1 MLHPTRNP
9 VIWPGTTFATGV
21 QRALWSI
28 LLLSALLLCAVQ
40 WIPAHAAEPAALVK
54 DINPAIGP
62 QPYPNWS
69 LNNLTR
75 VGDMLYFVGDG
86 GGTGQELWKSD
97 GTRTGTVMV
106 KDINPGPNGS

>member
-1 MLHPTRNP
+1 MHRPSRNP
-9 VIWPGTTFATGV
+9 VRWSAITWHAVRV
-21 QRALWSI
+21 QRASWSI
-28 LLLSALLLCAVQ
+28 LLLALLLCAVR

-62 QPYPNWS
+62 QPYPSWS
-69 LNNLTR
+69 LHHLTS
-75 VGDMLYFVGDG
+75 VGDVLYFVGDG

-106 KDINPGPNGS
+106 QDLNPGH